1 MSKQRAKGKNANI
14 RMLLNQP
21 VLLLCIVLIFA
32 ALFIFILLPLFNV
45 FKLGF
50 SNDAGGFSLDALF
63 KMVSNASY
71 RITFFNSIKL
81 GLLVAVISTFIGYL
95 FAFAMTRTE
104 MPGKRFFRLI
114 ATLPIISP
122 PFVLSL
128 SLIFLFGRLGLI
140 TNQLLNIE
148 NFDVYGL
155 RSLVVVQSISFFPV
169 AYMTLTGI
177 LDSIDDSVEDAA
189 YNMGASRWHIFRTVT
204 LPLSFPGIASALLLV
219 FIQSLEDFSNPAVIA
234 GGYST
239 LAVEAY
245 RVITGMNDMRGG
257 CILAIIL
264 LMPTLIAFTIQ
275 KFWIAKKSF
284 VTVTGKPTQKRRKLY
299 EPHII
304 WPLFAICALI
314 SGVVILL
321 YGTVLVGGFV
331 KTWGV
336 NYSFTLDHFKYV
348 FSLGWTPL
356 KNSVTL
362 AAISAPLAGM
372 LGMLIAFLTVRQKF
386 PGKRLMEFSSMLTFA
401 VPGTVLGIGYIYS
414 FNSRPL
420 LLTGTAFILVVAFTF
435 RNMPVGIEAGTST
448 LMQIDPSIEEAST
461 ILGATS
467 GHTFRRVTLPL
478 LRQAFFSGLVY
489 SFVRAMTAVSSVIF
503 LISPRWNLATTRV
516 FSLFEVSQYSDAAA
530 YIFVMIFIILIA
542 IGLITLLVDL
552 LFKPKHLKTIK
563 ISTPL
568 KRRENGI

>member
-1 MSKQRAKGKNANI
+1 MSRQRAKGKNANI

-140 TNQLLNIE
+140 TNQLLSIE

-467 GHTFRRVTLPL
+467 GHTFRRITLPL

-563 ISTPL
+563 TSTPL

>member
-1 MSKQRAKGKNANI
+1 
-14 RMLLNQP
+14 MLLNQP

-563 ISTPL
+563 TSTPL

>member
-140 TNQLLNIE
+140 TNQLLSIE